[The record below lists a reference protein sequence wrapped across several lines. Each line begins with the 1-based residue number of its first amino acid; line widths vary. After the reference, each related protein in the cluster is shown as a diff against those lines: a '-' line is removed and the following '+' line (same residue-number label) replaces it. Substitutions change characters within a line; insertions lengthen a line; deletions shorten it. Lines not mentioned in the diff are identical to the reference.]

1 MIGFGSKG
9 KKEKLASEAKRKAAY
24 SMYYS
29 KEEGFLQ
36 TFDLLTGC
44 CVERPQTHISSMNC
58 GSN

>member
-9 KKEKLASEAKRKAAY
+9 KKGKLASEAKRKAAY

-29 KEEGFLQ
+29 KEGFLQ